1 VSEGGRVLPTPAAN
15 KPLRAASRVGYAMRV
30 EGRKWMFVLGWEEED
45 RVGVRCR
52 GGTLSPSNSL
62 YFFTILSN
70 LRFIT
75 PRPPS
80 SSSSAVRAGK
90 AQAMAVKTSS
100 QVLKG
105 TRQKSLQ
112 WDAVKHPRPNVQE
125 APQRIS
131 PDFAAISN
139 CSCNATSSPLPWSR
153 MPCAM
158 RHVHVTAIQC
168 AQGDVTYAR
177 VSLDVDEVDGL
188 YAEHLREDSV
198 A

>member
-1 VSEGGRVLPTPAAN
+1 LPTPAAN
-15 KPLRAASRVGYAMRV
+15 KPLRAASRVGYVMRYSQRV

-45 RVGVRCR
+45 RVGPRCR

-100 QVLKG
+100 QVLKRDQAEITPMG
-105 TRQKSLQ
+105 CREELTPKCAGGAPKGQPRLCSNEQPLVQCHLPSPSL
-112 WDAVKHPRPNVQE
+112 VEN
-125 APQRIS
+125 
-131 PDFAAISN
+131 
-139 CSCNATSSPLPWSR
+139 
-153 MPCAM
+153 AM
-158 RHVHVTAIQC
+158 RHAPC
-168 AQGDVTYAR
+168 AR
-177 VSLDVDEVDGL
+177 
-188 YAEHLREDSV
+188 DSNPLCPGRCYLCSCQP
-198 A
+198 